1 MDHRQATE
9 RVKCPNCGQKEF
21 EVIPGSE
28 CFCVC
33 GTAFRIRMTGRP
45 EEIAIAGEVV
55 TWSRGRQRN
64 ARRLES

>member
-1 MDHRQATE
+1 MGRRQVTK
-9 RVKCPNCGQKEF
+9 RVKCPNCGQQEF

-33 GTAFRIRMTGRP
+33 GTAFRIGMTGRP
-45 EEIAIAGEVV
+45 EEIAIAGDVV
-55 TWSRGRQRN
+55 NWSRARQRM